1 VSRIPP
7 HGQDAARIVSP
18 TEERNPRTLDIDQLP
33 TLEMLRKINDE
44 DVAVAPA
51 VRMVLPA
58 LAIAV
63 DHAVEALR
71 EGHCVHYFGAGTS
84 GRIAVLD
91 AAELL
96 PTFSLEAGRFVAHL
110 AGGDQA
116 FTKPVEN
123 AEDSVADGEHDAG
136 SVRPGD
142 VVVALTASGR
152 TPYALGAL
160 RAGRARG
167 AYTVLI
173 SANPDAELAGEADL
187 HLGVDTGPEV
197 IAGSTRMKAG
207 TAEKLVLNAFSTA
220 VMIRLGKTY
229 SNLMVHLLA
238 TNAKLRGRLVGLL
251 EQATNQ
257 PSQTC
262 EDALAAAGG
271 DAKVA
276 LVSLLG
282 QVDVSGAQEAL
293 SASDGVVR
301 AALAKLEATA

>member
-7 HGQDAARIVSP
+7 HEQDAARIVSP

-44 DVAVAPA
+44 DVMVAPA

-71 EGHCVHYFGAGTS
+71 EGRCVHYFGAGTS

-96 PTFSLEAGRFVAHL
+96 PTFSLEAGRFVPHL
-110 AGGDQA
+110 AGGEQA
-116 FTKPVEN
+116 FTQPVEN
-123 AEDSVADGEHDAG
+123 AEDSVAAGELDAG
-136 SVRPGD
+136 NVRAGD

-262 EDALAAAGG
+262 ADALAAAGG

-282 QVDVSGAQEAL
+282 QVDVAGAREAL